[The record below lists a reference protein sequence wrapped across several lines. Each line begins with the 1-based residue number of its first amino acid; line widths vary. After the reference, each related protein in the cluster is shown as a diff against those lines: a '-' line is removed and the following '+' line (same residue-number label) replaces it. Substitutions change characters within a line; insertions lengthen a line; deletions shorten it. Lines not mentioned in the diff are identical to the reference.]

1 MKWSHSFF
9 FVCSLESNY
18 SFMRTIL
25 LLSGHKTIVTIS
37 ALNFRTVFQV
47 LAKFHKFL
55 FRVYNDLQCK
65 TSLKVFISISFLLLA
80 GNNSKV

>member
-37 ALNFRTVFQV
+37 ALDFRTVFQV

-65 TSLKVFISISFLLLA
+65 TSLKVFISISFLSLA